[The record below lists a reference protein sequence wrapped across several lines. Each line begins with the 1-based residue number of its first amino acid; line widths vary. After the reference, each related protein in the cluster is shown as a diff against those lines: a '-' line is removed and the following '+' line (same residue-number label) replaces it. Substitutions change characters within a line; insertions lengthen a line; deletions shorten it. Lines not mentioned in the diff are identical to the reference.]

1 MRRTTVYTFY
11 LKDQRTTKMLGNY
24 QHVQYNRAHKVEMKI
39 MKLCLLFT
47 LYHFVANKIV
57 SVLSQ

>member
-11 LKDQRTTKMLGNY
+11 LKDQITTKMLGNY

-39 MKLCLLFT
+39 MKLYVFYLLYII
-47 LYHFVANKIV
+47 LLLIK
-57 SVLSQ
+57 